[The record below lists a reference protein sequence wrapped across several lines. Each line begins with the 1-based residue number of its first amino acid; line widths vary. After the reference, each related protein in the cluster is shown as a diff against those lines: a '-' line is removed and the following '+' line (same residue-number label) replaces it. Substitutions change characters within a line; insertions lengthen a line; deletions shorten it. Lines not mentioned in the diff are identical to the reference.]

1 MNPLVRGTI
10 THAMSKILPTLL
22 PALGGL
28 SLLAAALGGCGDE
41 HVVYDRLD
49 ASAWGPRCTDPG
61 IPDGGVGYV
70 TNSLMNSVAELDLA
84 AGVVRGTHPVGVGP
98 LAENGP
104 HHLAVDLA
112 RGLLYSPLSFPAA
125 AISAGPHAEH
135 GSSDTPGIFVKRS
148 LCDYRL
154 LGQVDVDPNP
164 GDMVLSPDRRTAYVS
179 HFDLRRAQANV
190 GDPERQK
197 SNLIVIDTATMTRTA
212 TIPVCV
218 AAHGMA
224 VSPDGRTI
232 FLACYGDDAL
242 GVVSFAGSVPTV
254 RLVYLNNAPPA
265 NTTSPSYGPYS
276 LAVSPDGASVWLG
289 CAVANVLIAYDVAA
303 GAFDPARLT
312 RRLPGKAWFPGF
324 SPDGS
329 TLVVP
334 TQGRD
339 SVTRIATGG
348 GLALRDQRYFTPDEC
363 TLPHQVAY
371 GPDGFYY
378 LVCEGRHATDPA
390 RSQSGNVLVLHPD
403 DLHTVRSFTV
413 GVFPDAIVFAG
424 GARP

>member
-1 MNPLVRGTI
+1 M
-10 THAMSKILPTLL
+10 LPRTLL
-22 PALGGL
+22 SP
-28 SLLAAALGGCGDE
+28 LAALPFLASCLVGCGE
-41 HVVYDRLD
+41 ERVVYDRLD
-49 ASAWGPRCTDPG
+49 ASAWGSGCTDPG
-61 IPDGGVGYV
+61 IPDGGLGYV
-70 TNSLMNSVAELDLA
+70 TNSLMNSVAVLDLG
-84 AGVVRGTHPVGVGP
+84 AGTVRATHPIGVGP

-112 RGLLYSPLSFPAA
+112 RSVLYSPLSFPAA
-125 AISAGPHAEH
+125 AIPAGPHAEH

-148 LCDYRL
+148 LCDFRL

-164 GDMVLSPDRRTAYVS
+164 GDMVLSADGRTAYVS

-218 AAHGMA
+218 AAHGMV
-224 VSPDGRTI
+224 VSSDGRTV
-232 FLACYGDDAL
+232 FMACYGDDAL
-242 GVVSFAGSVPTV
+242 GVVSLDGPRPTV
-254 RLVYLNNAPPA
+254 RLVHIGGSPPRS
-265 NTTSPSYGPYS
+265 TTSPSYGPYS
-276 LAVSPDGASVWLG
+276 LALSPDGASVWLG
-289 CAVANVLIAYDVAA
+289 CAVANVLIAYDVASRTL
-303 GAFDPARLT
+303 DESRLT

-329 TLVVP
+329 TMVVP

-339 SVTRIATGG
+339 SVTRLSTGP
-348 GLALRDQRYFTPDEC
+348 GLALRDQRYFTPEEC

-371 GPDGFYY
+371 GPDGLYY
-378 LVCEGRHATDPA
+378 LVCEGRHTSDPA
-390 RSQSGNVLVLHPD
+390 RSQPGSILALHPD
-403 DLHTVRSFTV
+403 DLRTVRSFPV

-424 GARP
+424 GGSR